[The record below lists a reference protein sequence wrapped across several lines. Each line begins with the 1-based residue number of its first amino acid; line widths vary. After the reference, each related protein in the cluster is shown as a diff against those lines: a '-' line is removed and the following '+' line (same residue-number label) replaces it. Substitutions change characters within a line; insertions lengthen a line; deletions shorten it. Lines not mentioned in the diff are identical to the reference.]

1 MTWFPF
7 WRYIRAAPRIARSS
21 DSVAPLVKTI
31 SLSAAFIADATW
43 WRASSTAASA
53 SHPKTWFREAALPK
67 VCVKYG
73 SMASSTRG
81 STGVVAW

>member
-1 MTWFPF
+1 MRWFPF

-31 SLSAAFIADATW
+31 SLSPAFIAAATW

-53 SHPKTWFREAALPK
+53 SQPKTWLRDAALPN
-67 VCVKYG
+67 VSVK
-73 SMASSTRG
+73 
-81 STGVVAW
+81 